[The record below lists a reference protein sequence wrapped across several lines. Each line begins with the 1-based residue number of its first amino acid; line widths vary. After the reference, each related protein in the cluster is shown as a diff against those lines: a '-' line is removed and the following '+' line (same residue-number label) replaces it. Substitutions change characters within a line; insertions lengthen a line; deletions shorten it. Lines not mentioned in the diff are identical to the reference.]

1 MKSLLRISALSAA
14 AGIFIASAGAG
25 AQLLIIG
32 NDEKVSFDE
41 NTGKT
46 ITHPAGKDTV
56 SIIDIADPANPKI
69 IVNLALMNTITGPPV
84 NLAITPD
91 RHLALVANSLDWVK
105 DGDGWKGAPD
115 NKIYVIDLAASPPT
129 QIGTVEAGKQ
139 ASGMAI
145 NRAGTLAL
153 VANRAEN
160 SVTALATSDGKNV
173 KPIGT
178 VSVATQPTAAVA
190 APPPALPVA
199 VAITPDGKRALV
211 VKSGANRVG
220 LLDIDG
226 QKVSYAQVDGKNY
239 DMATGLNPLNVQI
252 TPDGKLAIVN
262 NIGGGQDGQVDT
274 VGVIDLEASP
284 PRVIDQIVV
293 GDGPEGLAVSPA
305 GGYAASLILNGTGGT
320 PKTAFYRHDKS
331 YVALLKIDGKTVR
344 KVAQADVGGLAEGIA
359 FSPDG
364 RYLYVGNFVDGD
376 IDILRVDG
384 DTPDQGGQPGSTRAS
399 RLDAQQYALS
409 ETENRKMTEIQRV
422 AILTGAAGGIGRGMT
437 RALLAAGIGVAGID
451 RDRERPSRRARVS
464 KARQPIC
471 SQSKPT

>member
-1 MKSLLRISALSAA
+1 MNAYSRLLALAAA
-14 AGIFIASAGAG
+14 AGALLMPSDATV
-25 AQLLIIG
+25 AQLLITG

-46 ITHPAGKDTV
+46 ITHPPGKDTV
-56 SIIDIADPANPKI
+56 SIIDISDPAKPKI
-69 IVNLALMNTITGPPV
+69 VVDLPLMNTITGPPV

-91 RHLALVANSLDWVK
+91 QHLALVANSLDWIK
-105 DGDGWKGAPD
+105 DGDAWKGVPD
-115 NKIYVIDLAASPPT
+115 NKIYVIDLTASPPA

-145 NRAGTLAL
+145 NHAGTLAL
-153 VANRAEN
+153 VANRADD
-160 SVTALATSDGKNV
+160 SVTVLAIDGKNV
-173 KPIGT
+173 KSVGT
-178 VSVATQPTAAVA
+178 VPVATQPTAAVA

-284 PRVIDQIVV
+284 PRVIDQVVV
-293 GDGPEGLAVSPA
+293 GDGPEGLAMSPA
-305 GGYAASLILNGTGGT
+305 GGYAASVILNGTGGT
-320 PKTAFYRHDKS
+320 PKNAFYRHEHS
-331 YVALLKIDGKTVR
+331 YVSLLKIEGKTVR
-344 KVAQADVGGLAEGIA
+344 NVGRLAVGDLAEGVA

-364 RYLYVGNFVDGD
+364 RFLFVGNFVDGNM
-376 IDILRVDG
+376 DILKLDG
-384 DTPDQGGQPGSTRAS
+384 DILTMVGSFALPGHPASMRGST
-399 RLDAQQYALS
+399 
-409 ETENRKMTEIQRV
+409 
-422 AILTGAAGGIGRGMT
+422 
-437 RALLAAGIGVAGID
+437 
-451 RDRERPSRRARVS
+451 P
-464 KARQPIC
+464 
-471 SQSKPT
+471 

>member
-1 MKSLLRISALSAA
+1 MKSLLRLPALSAA
-14 AGIFIASAGAG
+14 AGILLASSGAG
-25 AQLLIIG
+25 AQLLITG

-46 ITHPAGKDTV
+46 ITHPAGKDMV
-56 SIIDIADPANPKI
+56 SIIDIADPAKPKI
-69 IVNLALMNTITGPPV
+69 IVNLPLMNTITGPPV

-105 DGDGWKGAPD
+105 DGDGWKGVPD
-115 NKIYVIDLAASPPT
+115 NKIYVIDLTASPPAHL
-129 QIGTVEAGKQ
+129 GTVEAGKQ

-145 NRAGTLAL
+145 NRAGSLAL
-153 VANRAEN
+153 VANRAED
-160 SVTALATSDGKNV
+160 SVTVLAIDGKNV
-173 KPIGT
+173 KPVGT
-178 VSVATQPTAAVA
+178 VSVATQPTPAVA

-199 VAITPDGKRALV
+199 VAITPDGKHALV

-220 LLDIDG
+220 LLEIDG
-226 QKVSYAQVDGKNY
+226 QKVSYVQVDGKNY

-252 TPDGKLAIVN
+252 TLDGKLAIVN

-284 PRVIDQIVV
+284 PRVIDQVVV
-293 GDGPEGLAVSPA
+293 GDGPEGLAISPA

-320 PKTAFYRHDKS
+320 PKSAFYRHDKS

-376 IDILRVDG
+376 IDVLRVDG
-384 DTPDQGGQPGSTRAS
+384 DTLTKVANLALPGHPASMRGST
-399 RLDAQQYALS
+399 
-409 ETENRKMTEIQRV
+409 
-422 AILTGAAGGIGRGMT
+422 
-437 RALLAAGIGVAGID
+437 
-451 RDRERPSRRARVS
+451 P
-464 KARQPIC
+464 
-471 SQSKPT
+471 

>member
-1 MKSLLRISALSAA
+1 MRVFLRLLAVGAV
-14 AGIFIASAGAG
+14 AGALLSPLDAAP
-25 AQLLIIG
+25 AQLLITG
-32 NDEKVSFDE
+32 NDEKVSFDG

-56 SIIDIADPANPKI
+56 SIIDIADPVKPKI
-69 IVNLALMNTITGPPV
+69 VVNLPLMNTITGPPV

-91 RHLALVANSLDWVK
+91 QHLALVANSLDWVK
-105 DGDGWKGAPD
+105 DGDAWKGVPD
-115 NKIYVIDLAASPPT
+115 NKIYLIDLTASPPR

-145 NRAGTLAL
+145 DHAGTLAL
-153 VANRAEN
+153 VANRAED
-160 SVTALATSDGKNV
+160 SVTVLAIEGKNV
-173 KPIGT
+173 KSVGT

-190 APPPALPVA
+190 APPAALPVA

-274 VGVIDLEASP
+274 VGIIDLEASP
-284 PRVIDQIVV
+284 PRVIDQVVV

-305 GGYAASLILNGTGGT
+305 GGYAASLLLNGTGGT
-320 PKTAFYRHDKS
+320 PKNAFYRHEHS
-331 YVALLKIDGKTVR
+331 YVSLLKIEGKTVR
-344 KVAQADVGGLAEGIA
+344 NVGRLAVGGLAEGIA

-364 RYLYVGNFVDGD
+364 HYLYVGNFVDGD
-376 IDILRVDG
+376 IDVLRLDG
-384 DTPDQGGQPGSTRAS
+384 NTLTKVASFPLPGHPASMRGST
-399 RLDAQQYALS
+399 
-409 ETENRKMTEIQRV
+409 
-422 AILTGAAGGIGRGMT
+422 
-437 RALLAAGIGVAGID
+437 
-451 RDRERPSRRARVS
+451 P
-464 KARQPIC
+464 
-471 SQSKPT
+471 

>member
-1 MKSLLRISALSAA
+1 MNVYSRLLTLAAA
-14 AGIFIASAGAG
+14 AGALLMPGDATR
-25 AQLLIIG
+25 AQLLITG

-56 SIIDIADPANPKI
+56 SIIDIADPAKPKI
-69 IVNLALMNTITGPPV
+69 VVNLQLMNTITGPPV

-91 RHLALVANSLDWVK
+91 QHLALVANSLDWVK
-105 DGDGWKGAPD
+105 DGEAWKGVPD
-115 NKIYVIDLAASPPT
+115 NKIYVIDLTASPPG

-145 NRAGTLAL
+145 NHAGTLAL
-153 VANRAEN
+153 VANRAED
-160 SVTALATSDGKNV
+160 SVTVLAIDGKNV
-173 KPIGT
+173 KSVGT
-178 VSVATQPTAAVA
+178 VSVSTQPTAAVA
-190 APPPALPVA
+190 APSPALPAA

-211 VKSGANRVG
+211 VKSGANPVG
-220 LLDIDG
+220 LLEIDG

-262 NIGGGQDGQVDT
+262 GQDGQIDT

-284 PRVIDQIVV
+284 PRVIDQVVV
-293 GDGPEGLAVSPA
+293 GDGPEGLAMSPA
-305 GGYAASLILNGTGGT
+305 GGYAASLLLNGTGGT

-344 KVAQADVGGLAEGIA
+344 KVAQADVGGLAEGIV

-364 RYLYVGNFVDGD
+364 HYLYAGNFVDGT
-376 IDILRVDG
+376 IDIL
-384 DTPDQGGQPGSTRAS
+384 
-399 RLDAQQYALS
+399 
-409 ETENRKMTEIQRV
+409 K
-422 AILTGAAGGIGRGMT
+422 
-437 RALLAAGIGVAGID
+437 
-451 RDRERPSRRARVS
+451 
-464 KARQPIC
+464 
-471 SQSKPT
+471 

>member
-1 MKSLLRISALSAA
+1 MKSLFQLITLSVVGCAAFALPSE
-14 AGIFIASAGAG
+14 SR
-25 AQLLIIG
+25 AQLLITG

-56 SIIDIADPANPKI
+56 SILDIADPAKPKI
-69 IVNLALMNTITGPPV
+69 IVNLPLMNTITGPPV

-105 DGDGWKGAPD
+105 DGDDWKGIPD
-115 NKIYVIDLAASPPT
+115 NKIYVIDLTASPPT

-153 VANRAEN
+153 VANRAED
-160 SVTALATSDGKNV
+160 SVSVLAIDGKNV
-173 KPIGT
+173 KPVGT
-178 VSVATQPTAAVA
+178 VSVATQPTAAVT

-274 VGVIDLEASP
+274 VGIIDLEASP
-284 PRVIDQIVV
+284 PRVSDQVVV
-293 GDGPEGLAVSPA
+293 GDGPEGLGP
-305 GGYAASLILNGTGGT
+305 
-320 PKTAFYRHDKS
+320 
-331 YVALLKIDGKTVR
+331 
-344 KVAQADVGGLAEGIA
+344 
-359 FSPDG
+359 G
-364 RYLYVGNFVDGD
+364 RYIQPKAARSFAIESKRRVGLVEM
-376 IDILRVDG
+376 VV
-384 DTPDQGGQPGSTRAS
+384 RAD
-399 RLDAQQYALS
+399 LD
-409 ETENRKMTEIQRV
+409 
-422 AILTGAAGGIGRGMT
+422 
-437 RALLAAGIGVAGID
+437 RAVAGIGDCHCHGRPAGVDLDLARGEELTGDHRKITL
-451 RDRERPSRRARVS
+451 RRARPS
-464 KARQPIC
+464 STC
-471 SQSKPT
+471 SMRASY